1 MSGATKARQ
10 GEQSGTGASGWR
22 LALQIGLQSLKDLLV
37 DNGPQW
43 AAAIAYYT
51 LLSVFPLLLLA
62 AAIAAFFVDPQ
73 WAVDR
78 ATHLL
83 GDYLPQGHDTV
94 RQVVAGAVEHR
105 GQIGF
110 LSALGLLWSGT
121 RVFAALTKALNVA
134 NGSSAQYGFL
144 ARLVVEAAMLLTIGV
159 VLTLAL
165 MSGSLFSLLWPLLEH
180 APGSPGLVITLVS
193 WAMRALLLIGA
204 YFLVYQFVPQ
214 GKQQPRASLTGAL
227 VATALFLSADP
238 IFRHYVGNSGR
249 YNLVYGSLAIII
261 IALLWVWIA
270 ALITLFGGEV
280 AAHTRA
286 IAIERRSPAEVGR
299 RHVARAQPPRPRG
312 AATVPGAARQGAA
325 QAGNLLDRLGDRIQ
339 RLVDRVSGQQR
350 GRV

>member
-1 MSGATKARQ
+1 MSGAARERGRQ
-10 GEQSGTGASGWR
+10 GSGTWAARGR
-22 LALQIGLQSLKDLLV
+22 LGLQIGLQSLKDLLV

-43 AAAIAYYT
+43 AAAIAYYS

-73 WAVDR
+73 WAVER

-83 GDYLPQGHDTV
+83 GDYLPQGHETV
-94 RQVVAGAVEHR
+94 RQVVTSALAHR

-110 LSALGLLWSGT
+110 FAALGLLWSGT

-134 NGSSAQYGFL
+134 NGRSEQYGFL

-159 VLTLAL
+159 VFVLAL
-165 MSGSLFSLLWPLLEH
+165 TSSYLFSLLWPLLQH

-193 WAMRALLLIGA
+193 WLMRALLLVGA
-204 YFLVYQFVPQ
+204 YFLIYQFVPQ
-214 GKQQPRASLTGAL
+214 GKQQPRASLIGAL
-227 VATALFLSADP
+227 VAAALFLVADP
-238 IFRHYVGNSGR
+238 IFRHYVGDSGR

-299 RHVARAQPPRPRG
+299 QHVERAQPPRPGG
-312 AATVPGAARQGAA
+312 ATTVSGAARQGAA
-325 QAGNLLDRLGDRIQ
+325 QAGNLLDRLGDHIQ
-339 RLVDRVSGQQR
+339 RVVDRASGDQR
-350 GRV
+350 GRI